1 MPDARIRNHKIHYRV
16 TEEYAIIRPEEG
28 CNESTTEA
36 IAALVNS
43 PIIQSRNLI
52 VDLSHV
58 EYVETPGFRWL
69 MRQCRSL
76 QSEGRSLIVCGLPIT
91 VERAFTVLRL
101 DTVIP
106 CAKDVVG
113 AKLLLNVDI
122 RAILDAGSKAAR
134 QACLPVVEAVRECM
148 HLKLPL

>member
-16 TEEYAIIRPEEG
+16 MHEYAIIRPEEG
-28 CNESTTEA
+28 CNESTIEA

-69 MRQCRSL
+69 MRQCRNL
-76 QSEGRSLIVCGLPIT
+76 QSEGRNLVVCGLPRS
-91 VERAFTVLRL
+91 VERAFMVLRL
-101 DTVIP
+101 DSVIP
-106 CAKDVVG
+106 CVKGIVEAQEM
-113 AKLLLNVDI
+113 LSVDN
-122 RAILDAGSKAAR
+122 RAI
-134 QACLPVVEAVRECM
+134 AV
-148 HLKLPL
+148 